1 MGTFH
6 TGAFRALGALSL
18 LATSATA
25 SAQFEPDANT
35 AGLWHFDTQ
44 SAQGTTPDSG
54 PGGFDGT
61 LEGAVLPTHQA
72 ATVGGF
78 GNAYE
83 FDGVDRGAGSNSR
96 INMGSDAALG
106 LRGGGDFTLDI
117 LLTVTAPLIDD
128 GYFRGIV
135 CRASGEGIDYSLS
148 YLSWTRPVEGTGE
161 HQFWFSTGPG
171 PDSTTEYA
179 YAAVAFEGVMQVG
192 QSYAIRATVAAGA
205 MSITVNGVA
214 GASTYYPAQPGVLSP
229 TATPVSAALTVGD
242 SCPQDYVVKPSELQL
257 DELRIS
263 TVAQSDLPLINDLGT
278 LVPIDL
284 GLGASAAAFEAY
296 RLDHLVPELLAAP
309 QPTVAPL
316 LTPTTPLAPTGG
328 LRLRRSRARDG
339 RAGPSSRHAAP
350 ASAGTPG
357 RRARPCSAP

>member
-1 MGTFH
+1 MGNFI
-6 TGAFRALGALSL
+6 TGALRALGALVL
-18 LATSATA
+18 LGTSASA
-25 SAQFEPDANT
+25 SAQFEPDAST
-35 AGLWHFDTQ
+35 AGLWHFDAQ

-54 PGGFDGT
+54 AGGFDGT

-72 ATVGGF
+72 ATLGGY

-96 INMGSDAALG
+96 INMGSDPALG

-161 HQFWFSTGPG
+161 HQFWFTTGPG
-171 PDSTTEYA
+171 PESTTEYA

-192 QSYAIRATVAAGA
+192 QSYAIRATVTSGA
-205 MSITVNGVA
+205 MNITVNGIE
-214 GASTYYPAQPGVLSP
+214 GTSTYYPAQPGVISP
-229 TATPVSAALTVGD
+229 TAAPVDAALTVGD
-242 SCPQDYVVKPSELQL
+242 SCPKDYVVMPSELQL

-263 TVAQSDLPLINDLGT
+263 TIAQSDLALIGDPGSLIPIPFGLGT
-278 LVPIDL
+278 D
-284 GLGASAAAFEAY
+284 SAAFEAY
-296 RLDHLVPELLAAP
+296 RIEHLAPELLAAP
-309 QPTVAPL
+309 QPAAATP
-316 LTPTTPLAPTGG
+316 LTPKTTLAPAGG
-328 LRLRRSRARDG
+328 LRLR
-339 RAGPSSRHAAP
+339 
-350 ASAGTPG
+350 
-357 RRARPCSAP
+357 